1 MRALLIVET
10 RDCAEHR
17 GPGQMAELAA
27 GMVKVGVKATIFITE
42 NAVFGGRSGSDGP
55 FRKAVDGSVSVIADQ
70 FALDERAIHVDDLH
84 SGIQQA
90 GVDAI
95 VDHLAA
101 GSCIMWR

>member
-27 GMVKVGVKATIFITE
+27 GLVKAGVSATIFITE
-42 NAVFGGRSGSDGP
+42 NAVFGGRQGSDSP
-55 FRKAVDGSVSVIADQ
+55 FKKAAVGGVSVVADK
-70 FALDERAIHVDDLH
+70 FALDERAIRADGLH
-84 SGIQQA
+84 SGIQPA
-90 GVDAI
+90 EVDVI

-101 GSCIMWR
+101 GACVMWR